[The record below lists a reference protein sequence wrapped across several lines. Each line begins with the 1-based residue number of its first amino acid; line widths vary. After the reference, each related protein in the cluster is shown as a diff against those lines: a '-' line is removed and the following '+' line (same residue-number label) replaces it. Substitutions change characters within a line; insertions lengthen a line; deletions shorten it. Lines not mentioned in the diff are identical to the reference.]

1 MQVTAKLFLNGRSQ
15 AVRIPKRFR
24 FEGVDEVVIRK
35 EGDSLI
41 LVPIRKTWQSYAE
54 EAPFVGNDFMADRPE
69 LMDGER
75 VKF

>member
-1 MQVTAKLFLNGRSQ
+1 MNITAKLFLNGRSQ

-24 FEGVDEVVIRK
+24 FNGVDEVIIRK

-41 LVPIRKTWQSYAE
+41 LAPIRKTWQSFAE
-54 EAPFVGNDFMADRPE
+54 EAPVVGNDFMADRPE
-69 LMDGER
+69 LMEGER